1 MIIKTAD
8 EAVPGTLRLAQES
21 LDGACRALDEAV
33 MALPNARGDD
43 VMATPG
49 LVALLLRVV
58 VARRQVSRFELDVP
72 AVTTN

>member
-1 MIIKTAD
+1 MIKTAD
-8 EAVPGTLRLAQES
+8 GAVPGMLTLAQKS

-58 VARRQVSRFELDVP
+58 VARRQVSRLELAPP
-72 AVTTN
+72 ADITN

>member
-1 MIIKTAD
+1 MIKTAD
-8 EAVPGTLRLAQES
+8 GAVPGMLTLAQQS
-21 LDGACRALDEAV
+21 LDGACKALDEAV

-58 VARRQVSRFELDVP
+58 VARRQVSRLALDVP
-72 AVTTN
+72 ADLTN

>member
-1 MIIKTAD
+1 MIKTAD
-8 EAVPGTLRLAQES
+8 GAVPGMLTLAQQS
-21 LDGACRALDEAV
+21 LDGACKALDEAV

-58 VARRQVSRFELDVP
+58 VARRQVSRLELDPP
-72 AVTTN
+72 ANIAN